1 MKSKDCSVPSSSI
14 LLSSTSTSP
23 LLNAR
28 RVKTDLQ
35 TSENIFLQSN
45 ALRSRSSSPIL
56 PPLRNF
62 SIKHCENLAKAVN
75 GNSKFIC
82 SKTVR

>member
-1 MKSKDCSVPSSSI
+1 MKNECVQSLS
-14 LLSSTSTSP
+14 LSSASSP

-56 PPLRNF
+56 PLKKF
-62 SIKHCENLAKAVN
+62 TIKHCEKLREMTMTKANAVN
-75 GNSKFIC
+75 DKSNNYNNKA
-82 SKTVR
+82 R

>member
-1 MKSKDCSVPSSSI
+1 MKSECGEAN
-14 LLSSTSTSP
+14 LA

-56 PPLRNF
+56 PLKKIP
-62 SIKHCENLAKAVN
+62 IKHCENLREITMTKATAVIN
-75 GNSKFIC
+75 CEI
-82 SKTVR
+82 VR